1 MIPMRKFRKRVDQKT
16 KFLTLMMV
24 LVLLVLTG
32 SLFFLSNVTNPVIEL
47 NIIGENV
54 KFVQSGETARYPIEV
69 ENKGPVEA
77 QVRLETLDVPGG
89 WEAMLSHEKIT
100 LRSGEVGLV
109 FLSVVPPST
118 DSNELARVAEIG
130 VRAPGNITIGTITIL
145 RGTAMLTRDGE
156 TSALGF
162 GDDILSGD
170 IVSTTGESVIAIDP
184 STLINN
190 SQTYT
195 GIIYVLLSDATVG
208 FLRWHDTAYMTF
220 ISGEVTI
227 WIPGG
232 GGGGRGRAPPAAPVI
247 NLSEMPLI
255 DTEFPDHEY
264 NVVMEFGSL
273 EEHSFFFLN
282 VTGDATTVEVFGG
295 EVAVGSRT
303 STRSLKKFEQTTAVR
318 TVEVPEPL
326 AVRRTII
333 TQKSNG
339 SVKGV
344 VESQGTNVLDLP
356 DVHYMPT
363 EEMDF
368 YVTPLLPEI
377 TIDLDGLKDGEYTVN
392 VTQIEDFTGKTFGV
406 ETTATENTTD
416 DLVFEDEAL
425 KFRNM
430 EEGKTYDLTVGYEN
444 TKTGEESQFE
454 IVEVKSSEEEQSI
467 AVDDW
472 EKLDEDDGE
481 LRFKQGDKE
490 VKVKDG
496 ATGEDIENS
505 LEGEEKEEKFPWFA
519 VGVVALLVLI
529 VIGATAYLGYLPM
542 VFVRKTRKLI
552 VLSCNVS
559 PTSPTV
565 GEKTEIMTV
574 LRNEEIVLKANEHKI
589 VVAFFDEFTLIGELD
604 VSDKDFESEKDIELP
619 VCEWIPEKSG
629 ERPITV
635 VIEIDDEEVEEYSF
649 MVMVNE

>member
-1 MIPMRKFRKRVDQKT
+1 M
-16 KFLTLMMV
+16 
-24 LVLLVLTG
+24 
-32 SLFFLSNVTNPVIEL
+32 
-47 NIIGENV
+47 
-54 KFVQSGETARYPIEV
+54 
-69 ENKGPVEA
+69 
-77 QVRLETLDVPGG
+77 
-89 WEAMLSHEKIT
+89 
-100 LRSGEVGLV
+100 
-109 FLSVVPPST
+109 
-118 DSNELARVAEIG
+118 
-130 VRAPGNITIGTITIL
+130 
-145 RGTAMLTRDGE
+145 
-156 TSALGF
+156 
-162 GDDILSGD
+162 
-170 IVSTTGESVIAIDP
+170 
-184 STLINN
+184 
-190 SQTYT
+190 
-195 GIIYVLLSDATVG
+195 
-208 FLRWHDTAYMTF
+208 
-220 ISGEVTI
+220 
-227 WIPGG
+227 
-232 GGGGRGRAPPAAPVI
+232 
-247 NLSEMPLI
+247 
-255 DTEFPDHEY
+255 
-264 NVVMEFGSL
+264 
-273 EEHSFFFLN
+273 
-282 VTGDATTVEVFGG
+282 
-295 EVAVGSRT
+295 
-303 STRSLKKFEQTTAVR
+303 
-318 TVEVPEPL
+318 
-326 AVRRTII
+326 
-333 TQKSNG
+333 
-339 SVKGV
+339 
-344 VESQGTNVLDLP
+344 
-356 DVHYMPT
+356 
-363 EEMDF
+363 
-368 YVTPLLPEI
+368 
-377 TIDLDGLKDGEYTVN
+377 
-392 VTQIEDFTGKTFGV
+392 